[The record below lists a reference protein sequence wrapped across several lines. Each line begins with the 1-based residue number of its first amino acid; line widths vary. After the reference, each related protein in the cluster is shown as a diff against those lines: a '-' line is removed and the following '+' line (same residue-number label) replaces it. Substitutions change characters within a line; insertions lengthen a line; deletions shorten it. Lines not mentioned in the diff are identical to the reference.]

1 MTTQKSFFEKNGG
14 TYSRVGDVLLP
25 DLFIGAAEQRP
36 IGKFGRM
43 RKHYLK
49 KQRPLLYS
57 ELLLSGKLYPHLLEI
72 DEACEDRVEL
82 LVLQMAKCEGVT
94 ETLKAANQMEWVRQ
108 MNSIQNR
115 AEEIVHTSSCTAE
128 GGGTEMQVLEDLYL
142 GDVRPSDRGFKRNS
156 QYAKALDEVVK
167 AGDALTEGL
176 TEKQKELFE
185 DYMTAQREV
194 NVLTDC
200 ETFCVAFKLGAK
212 IMLDV
217 LTDSPMKEI

>member
-1 MTTQKSFFEKNGG
+1 M
-14 TYSRVGDVLLP
+14 L
-25 DLFIGAAEQRP
+25 
-36 IGKFGRM
+36 
-43 RKHYLK
+43 
-49 KQRPLLYS
+49 
-57 ELLLSGKLYPHLLEI
+57 
-72 DEACEDRVEL
+72 
-82 LVLQMAKCEGVT
+82 
-94 ETLKAANQMEWVRQ
+94 
-108 MNSIQNR
+108 
-115 AEEIVHTSSCTAE
+115 
-128 GGGTEMQVLEDLYL
+128 VLEDLYL
-142 GDVRPSDRGFKRNS
+142 SDVSPSDRGFKRSS